1 MGAPLTLKKNWFNPL
16 FFIINEL
23 AKDDTIRTIL
33 IYGGKS
39 SSKTVSIC
47 QFLVKDTYVKA
58 SNVIAYRKESNIIPT
73 TLKKSFNLAVS
84 STRLSPVIEIQDR
97 RYLISNQGDGIS
109 EIVLKGLD
117 VEEKA
122 KGIESYKYLYLDEL
136 NHFEQAEYEQF
147 DLSLRGIPGQKLFAS
162 WNPVD
167 ENSWVKK
174 DLVDMYE
181 YEDTE
186 YVLPSP
192 DSYVKRSTCGKAI
205 LIKTNYE
212 DNYWITG
219 SPCGTYGY
227 HDANLI
233 AIYEALKLKNYNS
246 YRVNVKGE
254 WGKTTFGGEFWKDFK
269 PEIHVNKVGWDKSLP
284 IWLSCDEN
292 VNPYLPWT
300 VWQIKGK
307 HAQQIDEIFM
317 KDPLNRVVHAAAE
330 FKRRYPLGE
339 VAGLFVGGDRTSIKE
354 DTKKEKGENYFT
366 DILKELKDYRPVLKI
381 QSVNPSVVQSG
392 NFINEIYAGNSASGI
407 TIGISDKCKLSAYD
421 YAYTLEAS
429 DGTILKKTKQNP
441 VTKVP
446 YQEFGHASDCKRYLI
461 THNFANEYL
470 TFINKKKGLGIKA
483 LSGI

>member
-1 MGAPLTLKKNWFNPL
+1 MALSLDKKWFNPL
-16 FFIINEL
+16 YFIINEL

-33 IYGGKS
+33 IFGGKS

-47 QFLVKDTYVKA
+47 QYLAKDCYVKA
-58 SNVIAYRKESNIIPT
+58 TNVIAYRKESNIIPT
-73 TLKKSFNLAVS
+73 TLKKSFNLAVQ
-84 STRLSPVIEIQDR
+84 STRLSPVFEIQDR
-97 RYLISNQGDGIS
+97 RYLCANQGNGTS

-122 KGIESYKYLYLDEL
+122 KGIESYKYVYLDEL
-136 NHFEQAEYEQF
+136 NHFELAEYEQF
-147 DLSLRGIPGQKLFAS
+147 DLSLRGIPGQKMFAS

-181 YEDTE
+181 FVETDYK
-186 YVLPSP
+186 LPSK
-192 DSYVKRSTCGKAI
+192 DSYVKQSTCGKVI

-212 DNYWITG
+212 DNYWIVG

-227 HDANLI
+227 HDTNLV

-246 YRVNVKGE
+246 WRVNVQGE
-254 WGKTTFGGEFWKDFK
+254 WGKTTFGGEFWKNFK
-269 PEIHVNKVGWDKSLP
+269 PELHVNKITWDKSSP

-307 HAQQIDEIFM
+307 HVQQIDEIFM
-317 KDPLNRVVHAAAE
+317 KDPVNRVTYAATE
-330 FKRRYPLGE
+330 FKRRYPINQ

-381 QSVNPSVVQSG
+381 QSVNPSVAQSG
-392 NFINEIYAGNSASGI
+392 NFINEIYAGNSKSGI
-407 TIGISDKCKLSAYD
+407 TIGISDNCRLSIYD
-421 YAYTLEAS
+421 YTYTLEAS
-429 DGTILKKTKQNP
+429 DGTILKKTKQHP

-446 YQEFGHASDCKRYLI
+446 FQEFGHASDCKRYLI
-461 THNFANEYL
+461 THNFANDYNM
-470 TFINKKKGLGIKA
+470 FIGKKKGNLSA